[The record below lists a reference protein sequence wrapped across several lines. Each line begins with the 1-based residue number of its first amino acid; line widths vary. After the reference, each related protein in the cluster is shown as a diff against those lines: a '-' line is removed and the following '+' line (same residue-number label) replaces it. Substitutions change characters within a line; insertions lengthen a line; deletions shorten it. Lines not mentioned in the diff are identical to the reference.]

1 MRQEKP
7 HLTHQSLKL
16 ICSKKQSLYII
27 KVCSKRPPLYYLF
40 QTVGIKALHQQS
52 EIRLPQETTNINK
65 LMQRQTT
72 IGNSNPM
79 PQKLPHTDW
88 LIHMKG
94 CMLRRGVRL
103 SAHVLVDHIQM
114 TYLCKYRRAG
124 TALHARTLRS
134 QFCPDY
140 DRRTLHLISAPM
152 LVLWSYICQNV
163 LTFNVYLRFNGDW
176 WQIAFAAM
184 YCCLYRNS

>member
-16 ICSKKQSLYII
+16 IGSKKQSLYII

-79 PQKLPHTDW
+79 PQKLPHTD
-88 LIHMKG
+88 
-94 CMLRRGVRL
+94 
-103 SAHVLVDHIQM
+103 
-114 TYLCKYRRAG
+114 
-124 TALHARTLRS
+124 
-134 QFCPDY
+134 
-140 DRRTLHLISAPM
+140 
-152 LVLWSYICQNV
+152 
-163 LTFNVYLRFNGDW
+163 
-176 WQIAFAAM
+176 
-184 YCCLYRNS
+184 